1 VIRDSFELV
10 KLEKKEE
17 IMSASNQEPG
27 HGDSLAA
34 WVTVTVIIVA
44 FALGT
49 LFFWFDQAVLVWA
62 SAGLALV
69 GLAAGWYLKRSGYG
83 VGGSKSK
90 H

>member
-1 VIRDSFELV
+1 
-10 KLEKKEE
+10 
-17 IMSASNQEPG
+17 MSASNSEPG

-34 WVTVTVIIVA
+34 WVTVSVVIVA
-44 FALGT
+44 FSLGT

-69 GLAAGWYLKRSGYG
+69 GPIAGWYLKRAGYG

-90 H
+90 N

>member
-1 VIRDSFELV
+1 
-10 KLEKKEE
+10 
-17 IMSASNQEPG
+17 MSASNTEPG

-34 WVTVTVIIVA
+34 WVTVSVIIFA
-44 FALGT
+44 FALAT

-69 GLAAGWYLKRSGYG
+69 GLLAGWYLKRAGYG

-90 H
+90 N

>member
-1 VIRDSFELV
+1 
-10 KLEKKEE
+10 
-17 IMSASNQEPG
+17 MSTSNIEPG

-34 WVTVTVIIVA
+34 WVTVSVIIFA

-49 LFFWFDQAVLVWA
+49 LFFWLDQAILVWA

-69 GLAAGWYLKRSGYG
+69 GLLAGWYLKRAGYG

-90 H
+90 N

>member
-1 VIRDSFELV
+1 
-10 KLEKKEE
+10 
-17 IMSASNQEPG
+17 MSTSNIEPG

-34 WVTVTVIIVA
+34 WVTVSVIIFA

-49 LFFWFDQAVLVWA
+49 LFFWLDQAVLVWV

-69 GLAAGWYLKRSGYG
+69 GLLAGWYLKRAGYG

-90 H
+90 N